1 MKSVLVLLAE
11 ISGLLIIFALFLLV
25 LGYFKII
32 TLPNFLPKT
41 ITSVMKTINSNT
53 NVTNTNQP
61 QAQPTLG
68 YNTMQTIS
76 MGNCPLPEGC
86 KNAEQIGDSTESA
99 SQNFSGLGFNLS
111 GSNSAILAAA
121 DGTIT
126 MQSATENNE
135 ALTIVTIT
143 DPINIQKFVYKFNV
157 ISYFP
162 AIPSGKIKQNQ
173 QIGSFQNKGTIAY
186 QSKSYSFILSMYS
199 LISKQYLKL
208 QSSADGLRIETP
220 SK

>member
-1 MKSVLVLLAE
+1 MKTVLVLLAE

-32 TLPNFLPKT
+32 TLPNLLPKT
-41 ITSVMKTINSNT
+41 ITSIMKTINSNT

-61 QAQPTLG
+61 QAQPTIG

-76 MGNCPLPEGC
+76 MGSCPLPEGC
-86 KNAEQIGDSTESA
+86 KNAELIGDSTESA

-111 GSNSAILAAA
+111 GSNSAILAMREGKISMR
-121 DGTIT
+121 DTI
-126 MQSATENNE
+126 ENGEN
-135 ALTIVTIT
+135 LTVVTIT
-143 DPINIQKFVYKFNV
+143 DPANIQEYVYKFNKTAYLSSINSENV
-157 ISYFP
+157 TE
-162 AIPSGKIKQNQ
+162 GQKIGNL
-173 QIGSFQNKGTIAY
+173 QNKGAITY

-208 QSSADGLRIETP
+208 QSSTDGLRIETP